1 MYSPNSHLVSY
12 LIVSPSI
19 GSVCFNEIYPELLS
33 DLAGFDL
40 LNIISHFSVFYKFK
54 CLVLGS
60 LMCSKISSR
69 MKIFIGY

>member
-33 DLAGFDL
+33 DLAWFDL
-40 LNIISHFSVFYKFK
+40 LNIISHFLVFDKF
-54 CLVLGS
+54 
-60 LMCSKISSR
+60 
-69 MKIFIGY
+69 